1 MKSNEQGCWEV
12 LGDGVNMIKIH
23 HIKFSKKYKVL
34 SVKHVNK
41 LNKIKMSQKEH
52 VLPDWIILLL
62 EDMSY

>member
-34 SVKHVNK
+34 SVKHINK
-41 LNKIKMSQKEH
+41 LNKIKMSQKEN